1 MKLLA
6 NQVYEGICVVD
17 SRERRHQK
25 SKAKNEE
32 QPAVFGVCLENC
44 PSVAPSSNHTHEE
57 QTASTEKMID
67 SIDPSPKTMTKNDV
81 PLADVDGEVVRVVRV
96 ES

>member
-1 MKLLA
+1 MMKLLA

-57 QTASTEKMID
+57 QTASREDVRLDRPKPTTMTEK
-67 SIDPSPKTMTKNDV
+67 
-81 PLADVDGEVVRVVRV
+81 
-96 ES
+96 